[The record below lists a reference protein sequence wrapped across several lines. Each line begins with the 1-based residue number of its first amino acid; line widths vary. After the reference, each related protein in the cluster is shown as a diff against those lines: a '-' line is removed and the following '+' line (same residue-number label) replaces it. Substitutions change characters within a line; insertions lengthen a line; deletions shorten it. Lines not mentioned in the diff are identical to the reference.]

1 VSKPD
6 FIASMIHF
14 VDDSL
19 KSDPPEEEGA
29 GRIKRCLSLGDQ
41 ALKLRD
47 DEPGVA
53 TGWLTHYRDR

>member
-19 KSDPPEEEGA
+19 KSDPPKEEGA
-29 GRIKRCLSLGDQ
+29 GMIKRWLSLGGQ
-41 ALKLRD
+41 PLKLRD
-47 DEPGVA
+47 DEPGLPQD
-53 TGWLTHYRDR
+53 G